1 MGLETGTTN
10 FRKDN
15 INFSTKQLINNNK
28 NHSRHNCSIYIELN
42 DSYHNATM
50 THDIVRTIVKG
61 GWGGGGVE
69 VEGGTFQKLSH
80 LGVGW
85 KGTKFFA
92 TKGG

>member
-61 GWGGGGVE
+61 GWGGGGC
-69 VEGGTFQKLSH
+69 GGGGGDLPKIESLRG
-80 LGVGW
+80 GV
-85 KGTKFFA
+85 
-92 TKGG
+92 